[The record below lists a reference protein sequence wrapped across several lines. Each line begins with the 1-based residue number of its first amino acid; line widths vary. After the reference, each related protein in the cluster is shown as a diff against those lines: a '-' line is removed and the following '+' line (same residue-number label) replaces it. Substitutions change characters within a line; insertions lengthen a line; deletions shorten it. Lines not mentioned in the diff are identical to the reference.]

1 MSIWKR
7 CLHTVQVGHLS
18 GQLGKR
24 KGTLGCDGGQPDGQ
38 CCLRGCVVGVGTN
51 PHLSGVAHLYPH
63 SPHLVAFSLGGKS
76 CRNWQQ

>member
-24 KGTLGCDGGQPDGQ
+24 KGTLGCDGGLPDGQ

-51 PHLSGVAHLYPH
+51 PHLSGVLIFTPTLPTLWP
-63 SPHLVAFSLGGKS
+63 SVLGGKS